1 MLFLML
7 QTIYKIEQQVHNS
20 ERCSH
25 SYSKENKERPLEQ
38 TFGWDWYK
46 LLRRNP
52 QKVFKRTYK
61 SIKQQLPRKC
71 SVKEAQEFDKL
82 TPEESKKRLLVLI
95 KLMDLNKDGF
105 VDRHELKAWILRSF
119 KKLGEEEAADRLE
132 EIDMDGDGVV
142 TWKEYLKDSFSM
154 EDEDEKKEL
163 IDFDSYDEE
172 KEMITSDKELF
183 KAADLN
189 KDGVLDAKE
198 YVLFYSP
205 EEHPEM
211 LPIVL
216 EHTLREKDANHNG
229 EIDFG
234 EFIGNTGEKHNREWL
249 IEEKERFDHLDDN
262 KDGLLTGNEVLN
274 WVVPN
279 SETIAK
285 DEVDHL
291 FVSTDEDHDDRLSF
305 LEILANYDTFVGS
318 EATDYG
324 DHLQNINHFDDE
336 L

>member
-1 MLFLML
+1 MSRFVVLFLLGAFVLVVNTMPANAAVAHGH
-7 QTIYKIEQQVHNS
+7 KHEKHNS
-20 ERCSH
+20 
-25 SYSKENKERPLEQ
+25 KERLKDGIYSGRDLHHQENGEHNVE
-38 TFGWDWYK
+38 FDHEAIIG
-46 LLRRNP
+46 
-52 QKVFKRTYK
+52 
-61 SIKQQLPRKC
+61 

-105 VDRHELKAWILRSF
+105 VERHELKAWILRSF

-132 EIDMDGDGVV
+132 EIDENGDGNIS
-142 TWKEYLKDSFSM
+142 WKEYLKDSFSM
-154 EDEDEKKEL
+154 EEENEKNEL

-172 KEMITSDKELF
+172 KEMIKSDKELF
-183 KAADLN
+183 NAADLN
-189 KDGVLDAKE
+189 KDGVLDSKE

-216 EHTLREKDANHNG
+216 EHTLRERDTNHNG
-229 EIDFG
+229 EIDYAEYIG
-234 EFIGNTGEKHNREWL
+234 ETGKDRSREWL
-249 IEEKERFDHLDDN
+249 IEEKDRFDHLDEN
-262 KDGLLTGNEVLN
+262 KDGLLVGNEVLN

-291 FVSTDEDHDDRLSF
+291 FVSTDEDHDDRLSY
-305 LEILANYDTFVGS
+305 LEILSNYDTFVGS

-324 DHLQNINHFDDE
+324 DHLQNINHFIDE

>member
-1 MLFLML
+1 MPRFGIFFLLIAFVLVVNTMPANAGVAHAH
-7 QTIYKIEQQVHNS
+7 KHEKHNS
-20 ERCSH
+20 
-25 SYSKENKERPLEQ
+25 KERLKDGIYAGRDAHHHENGDHNVE
-38 TFGWDWYK
+38 FDHEAIIGS
-46 LLRRNP
+46 L
-52 QKVFKRTYK
+52 
-61 SIKQQLPRKC
+61 
-71 SVKEAQEFDKL
+71 KEAKEFDKL

-119 KKLGEEEAADRLE
+119 KKLGEEEAEDRLE
-132 EIDMDGDGVV
+132 EIDADGDGKV
-142 TWKEYLKDSFSM
+142 TWKEYLKDTFAM
-154 EDEDEKKEL
+154 ENEDEKNDL

-172 KEMITSDKELF
+172 KEMIKSDKELF
-183 KAADLN
+183 NAADLN
-189 KDGVLDAKE
+189 KDGALDSKE

-216 EHTLREKDANHNG
+216 EHTLREKDTNHNG
-229 EIDFG
+229 EI
-234 EFIGNTGEKHNREWL
+234 EYAEYIGNTGQDRSREWL
-249 IEEKERFDHLDDN
+249 VEEKDRFDHLDEN
-262 KDGLLTGNEVLN
+262 KDGLLTGSEVLN

-279 SETIAK
+279 SETVAT

-291 FVSTDEDHDDRLSF
+291 FVSTDEDHDDRLSY
-305 LEILANYDTFVGS
+305 LEILNNYDTFVGS

-324 DHLQNINHFDDE
+324 DHLQNINHFLDE